1 MGFEY
6 KKLSLKTR
14 TFYGLGSFGINLT
27 TGLFGAWTLIFYIK
41 MIGLDPLLWAFSWLV
56 YLIWNAVNDPLFG
69 LLSDRTHTKYGRRVP
84 YLMVGG
90 PLLSLSFILLYA
102 TPTISEQWVY
112 FVWLLTTLIIY
123 DSFFTIIGL
132 NFNSLMAEL
141 TIDPDERAKL
151 CLFAGVGTGF
161 GISITYLLP
170 ILFIDLDAV
179 PFSQNLPA
187 FYYIVLI
194 LGIFGA

>member
-1 MGFEY
+1 
-6 KKLSLKTR
+6 
-14 TFYGLGSFGINLT
+14 
-27 TGLFGAWTLIFYIK
+27 
-41 MIGLDPLLWAFSWLV
+41 
-56 YLIWNAVNDPLFG
+56 
-69 LLSDRTHTKYGRRVP
+69 
-84 YLMVGG
+84 
-90 PLLSLSFILLYA
+90 
-102 TPTISEQWVY
+102 
-112 FVWLLTTLIIY
+112 
-123 DSFFTIIGL
+123 
-132 NFNSLMAEL
+132 MAEL